1 MSMMATTR
9 GGFFCE
15 VIDSFLYL
23 GSYYDACSFD
33 KLEEFKINFIL
44 NVKDSCRFP
53 PKPFELKHVPVD
65 DYGRTN
71 LLKDVFPKCFKFLD
85 KVKENKGRV
94 LIHCQSGVNRS
105 ASIVLAYLMTYRKM
119 TFKEAFLFLRER
131 RPIVSPHESYMKQ
144 LSEYEMTL
152 YGKST
157 LKDITFVPL
166 QETLRKLRIVT
177 DYRVIRGAFHTARD
191 ILTGTAVYTV
201 TEEEEVQEILAE
213 VKEEEEPPIVDVR
226 RIPTRSSSSEPNFH
240 RKMSQP
246 AFTPPTEKCFTP
258 PVRPR
263 TQTSLGRW
271 ERAMNRISNSPKSS
285 SLLVKVLKEKKKNG
299 MGSLDSSPSVS
310 GQ

>member
-1 MSMMATTR
+1 MATQ

-15 VIDSFLYL
+15 VIDSFLFL
-23 GSYYDACSFD
+23 GSYYDACNFK
-33 KLEEFKINFIL
+33 KLEEFQINFIL

-53 PKPFELKHVPVD
+53 PQPFELKHVPVD

-71 LLKDVFPKCFKFLD
+71 LSKDVFPRCFKFMN

-105 ASIVLAYLMTYRKM
+105 ASIVLAYLMTYRQM

-144 LSEYEMTL
+144 LREYEVSL
-152 YGKST
+152 FGKST
-157 LKDITFVPL
+157 FEDITFVPL

-201 TEEEEVQEILAE
+201 HEEEEVQEII
-213 VKEEEEPPIVDVR
+213 EETKPIDMT
-226 RIPTRSSSSEPNFH
+226 PKRSSSSTPNFH
-240 RKMSQP
+240 HKTLSSPVMARHQP
-246 AFTPPTEKCFTP
+246 ETSFTP

-263 TQTSLGRW
+263 TTTSLGRW
-271 ERAMNRISNSPKSS
+271 ERTMNKISNSPKSS
-285 SLLVKVLKEKKKNG
+285 SLLVKILKKS
-299 MGSLDSSPSVS
+299 GSGYNTIESRSSPFLST
-310 GQ
+310 Q